1 MNHATASIALP
12 NFPVI
17 YLASASPR
25 RHELLNQIDIAHEVL
40 RLPEVDGEDEPRLDN
55 EAAADYVKRTALD
68 KAQRAMA
75 YLDEQELFKRPI
87 LTADTAVIY
96 ENLVLGKP
104 QDEID
109 VAQTLSLLSAKQHEV
124 HTAIVLAH
132 HGEIYQDVCIS
143 KVTMRSITAR
153 EIAMY
158 VASGQAQGKAGAY
171 AIQGLASI
179 FIEKIEGSY
188 SGIMGLPLFE
198 TWRLLQHTLK

>member
-1 MNHATASIALP
+1 MP
-12 NFPVI
+12 NFPLI

-25 RHELLNQIDIAHEVL
+25 RHELLKQINVEHEVL
-40 RLPEVDGEDEPRLDN
+40 HVPQPEGEDEPRLAL
-55 EAAADYVKRTALD
+55 ERAEDYVQRTAFE
-68 KAQRAMA
+68 KAERAVA
-75 YLDEQELFKRPI
+75 YLEQAQLFKRPI
-87 LTADTAVIY
+87 LSADTAVIY
-96 ENLVLGKP
+96 DDLVLGKP

-109 VAQTLSLLSAKQHEV
+109 VAKTLSLLSGKQHEV

-132 HGEIYQDVCIS
+132 HGKFFKAVCVS
-143 KVTMRSITAR
+143 KVSMRNITVR

-198 TWRLLQHTLK
+198 TWRLLQHSLR

>member
-1 MNHATASIALP
+1 MNPLNSSTACP

-25 RHELLNQIDIAHEVL
+25 RHELLNQIDIEHEIL
-40 RLPEVDGEDEPRLDN
+40 TLPQVEGEDEPRLDN
-55 EAAADYVKRTALD
+55 EAAADYVRRTALE
-68 KAQRAMA
+68 KAERAVA
-75 YLDEQELFKRPI
+75 YIEQAQLLKRPI

-109 VAQTLSLLSAKQHEV
+109 VAQTLALLSGKQHEV

-132 HGEIYQDVCIS
+132 HGQLYQDVCIS
-143 KVTMRSITAR
+143 KVTMRPITAR

-171 AIQGLASI
+171 AIQGLASV

>member
-1 MNHATASIALP
+1 M
-12 NFPVI
+12 I

-25 RHELLNQIDIAHEVL
+25 RHELLNQIFVEHEIL

-55 EAAADYVKRTALD
+55 EPAAEYVKRTAFE
-68 KAQRAMA
+68 KAERAVN
-75 YLDEQELFKRPI
+75 YIEQEQLLKRPI
-87 LTADTAVIY
+87 LSADTAVIY
-96 ENLVLGKP
+96 ENQVLGKP

-109 VAQTLSLLSAKQHEV
+109 VAQTLSLLSGKQHEV

-132 HGEIYQDVCIS
+132 HGQFYQDVCIS
-143 KVTMRSITAR
+143 KVTMRNITAR

-171 AIQGLASI
+171 AIQGLASV
-179 FIEKIEGSY
+179 FIERIEGSY

-198 TWRLLQHTLK
+198 TWRLLQHLLK

>member
-1 MNHATASIALP
+1 MNASSPSTALP
-12 NFPVI
+12 NFPLI

-25 RHELLNQIDIAHEVL
+25 RHELLKQINVEHEIL

-55 EAAADYVKRTALD
+55 EPAADYVKRTALE
-68 KAQRAMA
+68 KAQRAMQ
-75 YLDEQELFKRPI
+75 YITEQELLKRPI
-87 LTADTAVIY
+87 LSADTAVIY

-109 VAQTLSLLSAKQHEV
+109 VAQTLSLLSGKQHEV

-132 HGEIYQDVCIS
+132 HGEFYQDVCIS
-143 KVTMRSITAR
+143 KVYMRNITAR

-198 TWRLLQHTLK
+198 TWRLLQQLLK